1 MNSSLERIRSGS
13 ISFRITLWFSA
24 VFLLGLIVFGVVM
37 FLDLGLSLR
46 TGRERTLKH
55 RAERLVD
62 LLRSSA
68 ALAPD
73 ERARKFVEFE
83 QATPEG
89 SLIQAF
95 RGSKRIYPVT
105 STVNFPWPVTRA
117 DGDTAFIRRH
127 YQGQPYLVL
136 MQREFVNGDQLRI
149 FVGGQL
155 SDNEQLLRRFL
166 NGLLA
171 TIPALL
177 ILSAFGGYFL
187 SRRALQPVDR
197 LTDSA
202 RAISIHN
209 LSGRLPVAN
218 TGDEFQKLAETC
230 NDMLSRLEAAVT
242 QLKRFTADASHELRS
257 PISFIRTVAECALL
271 NPEIDKES
279 QSALREIID
288 ESDQAGRL
296 LEDMLTLARS
306 DAGGLALA
314 SEQVD
319 LVDVVEESYS
329 RVLTFAESRAQS
341 VTISLPVESS
351 IEIHGDRSTLRQLLK
366 ILLENAIKYTPT
378 GGKIKVDL
386 QSNGPLA
393 ILSVSDTGIGIPLA
407 SLPHVFERFY
417 RVDPSRSEV
426 SGTGLGLAI
435 AKWIAE
441 RHGAQISV
449 SSVEGA
455 GSTFQ
460 VEFPAVP
467 HSLSRT

>member
-1 MNSSLERIRSGS
+1 
-13 ISFRITLWFSA
+13 
-24 VFLLGLIVFGVVM
+24 M
-37 FLDLGLSLR
+37 FFDLGLSLR
-46 TGRERTLKH
+46 TGRERTLKR
-55 RAERLVD
+55 RAERLVE

-68 ALAPD
+68 TLAPG
-73 ERARKFVEFE
+73 ERARHFLEFE
-83 QATPEG
+83 QAMPEG

-95 RGSKRIYPVT
+95 RGTRRVYPET
-105 STVNFPWPVTRA
+105 SNVNFPWPLTNA
-117 DGDTAFIRRH
+117 DRETTFLPRQ

-136 MQREFVNGDQLRI
+136 MERAFVNGDQLRV

-155 SDNEQLLRRFL
+155 SDNEQLLGRFL
-166 NGLLA
+166 SGLLA

-197 LTDSA
+197 LIDSA

-271 NPEIDKES
+271 NPEIDRES
-279 QSALREIID
+279 RSALHEIIA

-296 LEDMLTLARS
+296 LGDMLTLARADS
-306 DAGGLALA
+306 GGVALA
-314 SEQVD
+314 SEQID

-329 RVLTFAESRAQS
+329 RVLTLAESRAQS
-341 VTISLPVESS
+341 ITISLPIENS

-366 ILLENAIKYTPT
+366 ILLENAVKYTPA
-378 GGKIKVDL
+378 GGQITIDL
-386 QSNGPLA
+386 QSNGHLA
-393 ILSVSDTGIGIPLA
+393 VLSVSDTGIGIPPA

-441 RHGAQISV
+441 MHGAQISV

-460 VEFPAVP
+460 VEFSTAVRLP
-467 HSLSRT
+467 LSRT